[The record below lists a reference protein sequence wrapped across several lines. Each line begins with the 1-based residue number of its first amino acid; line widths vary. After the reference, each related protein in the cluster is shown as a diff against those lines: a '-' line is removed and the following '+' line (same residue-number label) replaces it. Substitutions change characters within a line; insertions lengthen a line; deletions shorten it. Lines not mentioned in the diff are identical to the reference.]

1 LFECARYN
9 LELFA
14 SCGSFL
20 LGFLFQGLLIQLS
33 ICVVLQRAAQFVA
46 KYFPDFF
53 DQSLRLPLY
62 WTHLEAQVLKD
73 VAAAR
78 GVWENLIK
86 TQ

>member
-1 LFECARYN
+1 MAAGLDADN
-9 LELFA
+9 KLDFA
-14 SCGSFL
+14 
-20 LGFLFQGLLIQLS
+20 
-33 ICVVLQRAAQFVA
+33 VLHETFDRAAQFVA